1 MSLLENSLDLILEN
15 NNIKNSKF
23 IDYLVDNI
31 QYTETKQERKE
42 SIERRMKIVLK
53 LCDILIKNNALLAG
67 GSVLGA
73 FSNFKIKDLDIYVNQ
88 KDAMNIYKDF

>member
-1 MSLLENSLDLILEN
+1 MSILENSLDLILEN

-23 IDYLVDNI
+23 MDYLVDNI

-53 LCDILIKNNALLAG
+53 LCDILIKNNVTIHIIIL
-67 GSVLGA
+67 
-73 FSNFKIKDLDIYVNQ
+73 II
-88 KDAMNIYKDF
+88 